1 MGCVSGEEIYG
12 FRPRKVPFEVI
23 SHVDALHL
31 PRTPGV
37 ESTEFQHRKHH
48 TIEYRSYHLR
58 SIAYKQTHTLYTIKL
73 FRETITCRYRYTKT
87 HITHHAFINKS
98 QIRPVHHVRPRRR
111 WQHAYVTSKPSHL
124 SGSKK
129 LTHNRPP
136 LDNPHRLEKHQKRP
150 RLATRLPLRLPRQLL
165 RRVEREIRG
174 PQEEARSTTRV
185 LHRRR
190 QQPEAQRQLRQPE
203 FQAQRL
209 VWFAV

>member
-124 SGSKK
+124 SGAKKTNTQQTTARQSAPPGKTSKTPPPRHPSPSPSHPTTTTPRGTRNPRTPRK
-129 LTHNRPP
+129 SARHNSAPP
-136 LDNPHRLEKHQKRP
+136 
-150 RLATRLPLRLPRQLL
+150 
-165 RRVEREIRG
+165 
-174 PQEEARSTTRV
+174 STT
-185 LHRRR
+185 
-190 QQPEAQRQLRQPE
+190 A
-203 FQAQRL
+203 A
-209 VWFAV
+209 A